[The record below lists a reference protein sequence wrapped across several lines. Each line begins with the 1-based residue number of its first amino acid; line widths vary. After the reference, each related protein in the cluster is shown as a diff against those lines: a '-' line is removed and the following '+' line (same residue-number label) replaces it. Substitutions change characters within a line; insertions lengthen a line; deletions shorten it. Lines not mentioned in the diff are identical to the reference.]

1 MSDVQEVTTAER
13 IEATIDGAI
22 HRVAREVQAAI
33 EHIERLDREAG
44 NDTMASTGDMT
55 PALVELFERL
65 NAIVENGPAETLAEY
80 EG

>member
-1 MSDVQEVTTAER
+1 MSDVREVTIAER

-33 EHIERLDREAG
+33 EHIERLAREG
-44 NDTMASTGDMT
+44 GLTWSETEEGPMDK
-55 PALVELFERL
+55 FHERL